1 MMLGAPQED
10 PVMRELMQIGREVYP
25 RSALTSHCTLGCEP
39 YRRGCADVD
48 MPQLRRLKES
58 KCIDEIPGYDP
69 FTILVDGKYKPGPG
83 GWAVGI
89 VHPFSG
95 AARWMSGVEE
105 SLVEGSAPCGSDAE
119 SNQGQVQMAVEHLA
133 ISVGAKWF
141 WSNLEFLSA
150 AHAKYCVDGELPE
163 YTIFS
168 DTTTWFAAVE
178 RYFND
183 PTVASL
189 AGEYNSLR
197 SLAARLECLAMRASA
212 VNVYHRYTEPL

>member
-1 MMLGAPQED
+1 
-10 PVMRELMQIGREVYP
+10 
-25 RSALTSHCTLGCEP
+25 
-39 YRRGCADVD
+39 
-48 MPQLRRLKES
+48 
-58 KCIDEIPGYDP
+58 
-69 FTILVDGKYKPGPG
+69 
-83 GWAVGI
+83 
-89 VHPFSG
+89 
-95 AARWMSGVEE
+95 
-105 SLVEGSAPCGSDAE
+105 
-119 SNQGQVQMAVEHLA
+119 MAVEHLA

-150 AHAKYCVDGELPE
+150 PHAKYCVDGELPE

-168 DTTTWFAAVE
+168 DTTTSFAAVE

-212 VNVYHRYTEPL
+212 VNVYHRYTEPLWRDLEGKDWPPDKMSTSEIEYDGATRLQYRMPSYRRNFVCYYVTETGWAASGRHAELQVSLKIICTNHEDACQSLCERSLEQTVCHHWRAGQCMAYFASWRTRISPNCSHYAGVRGMTDLRFHD